1 MHQSTVQIFDMTVG
15 SACWH
20 DDTIVVHD
28 TSGDKLVINGIER
41 EDLIQMFRNAFC
53 ADDAPSDFEI
63 ENLPPYSRE
72 MLCAIAKKI
81 STYGSIDIPVIE

>member
-1 MHQSTVQIFDMTVG
+1 MNQSTVEIFEMTVG

-20 DDTIVVHD
+20 DDAMCVYD
-28 TSGDKLVINGIER
+28 TSGDKVIINGIER

-63 ENLPPYSRE
+63 ENLPPYARE

-81 STYGSIDIPVIE
+81 STYGCLDIPAID